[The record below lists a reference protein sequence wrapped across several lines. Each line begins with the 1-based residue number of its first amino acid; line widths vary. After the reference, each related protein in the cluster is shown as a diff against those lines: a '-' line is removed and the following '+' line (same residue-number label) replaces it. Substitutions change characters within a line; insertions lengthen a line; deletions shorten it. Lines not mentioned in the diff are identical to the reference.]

1 MKGCFSISLTAGGRI
16 HYCVPGGNKSLGS
29 VRTEQIKHVA
39 NELLRRFPD
48 KFTNNFD
55 ENKHAVSR
63 LTRGTTIKVRNQIAG
78 YITHALAGMQTE
90 SAPDETLEEPQE
102 EEAPKEEAEKA

>member
-1 MKGCFSISLTAGGRI
+1 M
-16 HYCVPGGNKSLGS
+16 GS

-39 NELLRRFPD
+39 HELLRRFPD

-63 LTRGTTIKVRNQIAG
+63 LTQGTTTKVRNQIAG

-90 SAPDETLEEPQE
+90 PDEAAEELKE
-102 EEAPKEEAEKA
+102 EEEAEKA